1 MPFLYCCPRSLSFLK
16 TRKRPINV
24 GIRDLLV
31 FRFPITAISS
41 ISHRIAGVVLFM
53 GLSVMLFALQKSLES
68 EDGFN
73 FIRAQIA
80 SPLGLF
86 VFFVVM
92 APFVFHFVAGIKH
105 LVMDLGFGESYQVG
119 ALAAKLVFIFS
130 AILIGLIM
138 IWILS

>member
-1 MPFLYCCPRSLSFLK
+1 MPFLDCCPRPLSFLK

-80 SPLGLF
+80 SPLGLL

-105 LVMDLGFGESYQVG
+105 LVMDLGFGESYQGG
-119 ALAAKLVFIFS
+119 ALAAKLVFIIS

-138 IWILS
+138 IWLLS